1 LDVSIFQRFNE
12 KGDLV
17 MNLQRKLKVGLL
29 ALAIV
34 LVAAAVPANAQQLY
48 KATFNLPFEAQWGNT
63 VVEPGEYTV
72 TVEDAIGQKV
82 IRLHGH
88 GDLAMFAGAAH
99 SEPIG
104 ENGKLV
110 FVNVN
115 GLYTLKA
122 FSAAA
127 IGESFIFPVQKA
139 RGERASQ
146 HETIVGLGS
155 N

>member
-1 LDVSIFQRFNE
+1 
-12 KGDLV
+12 

-34 LVAAAVPANAQQLY
+34 LVAAAVPANAQQVY

-63 VVEPGEYTV
+63 VVEPGDYTI
-72 TVEDAIGQKV
+72 TVEEALGQKV
-82 IRLHGH
+82 IRLHGGQ
-88 GDLAMFAGAAH
+88 GDLAIFAGPVI
-99 SEPIG
+99 SEPMG
-104 ENGKLV
+104 DNGKLV
-110 FVNVN
+110 FVNVK

-122 FSAAA
+122 FNAAA
-127 IGESFIFPVQKA
+127 IGQSFIFPVQKA

-146 HETIVGLGS
+146 QVTTIGLGS

>member
-1 LDVSIFQRFNE
+1 
-12 KGDLV
+12 

-34 LVAAAVPANAQQLY
+34 LMAAAVPANAQQLY
-48 KATFNLPFEAQWGNT
+48 KATFTLPFEAQWGNT
-63 VVEPGEYTV
+63 VVEPGDYSI
-72 TVEDAIGQKV
+72 TVEDALGQKV
-82 IRLHGH
+82 IRLHGR
-88 GDLAMFAGAAH
+88 GDLAIFAGPVT

-104 ENGKLV
+104 DNGKLV
-110 FVNVN
+110 FVNVK

-122 FSAAA
+122 FNAAA
-127 IGESFIFPVQKA
+127 IGESFIFPIQKA

-146 HETIVGLGS
+146 QVTIVGLGS